1 MRARLAKAWQLLGEL
16 FWVLPALIVLGCAIA
31 AFVLLAVDRYDM
43 VPRWLLDSPLI
54 YSGDATGARTLLG
67 AVASSTISVAG
78 TVFSITIAAL
88 TLAAGQ
94 MGPRLLRNFTRDRGN
109 QATLGVFLGTFT
121 YALLVLRTVRG
132 DAGGFTPHASLSF
145 GVLLAFVCV
154 GMLIYFVE
162 HIAGRINVSTVIDL
176 VSADVSE
183 AVRHLTVDKVP
194 AGEPKHLDFS
204 GGQVVV
210 QQRRGYLQNVDDD
223 GLADWASENGVVVHL
238 LVRPGDYIFPGAPFA
253 VVLPPHEE
261 AVTVIENA
269 TALGAKRLAAQ
280 DLEFAI
286 RQLEEVAVRA
296 LSPGIND
303 PHTAMSV
310 LVQFGVV
317 LCDLAPRF
325 LAGGVTERDG
335 RAVLVRSAS
344 TYDGLLDAMFHMIRQ
359 NAAGSTAVLAAG
371 LDVMTA
377 VASVERADRRIASIK
392 RHADLWL
399 ADARR
404 DIGNASDLDA
414 VEQRHAAFCV
424 MMANGPLP
432 RGWRDVDG

>member
-1 MRARLAKAWQLLGEL
+1 
-16 FWVLPALIVLGCAIA
+16 
-31 AFVLLAVDRYDM
+31 
-43 VPRWLLDSPLI
+43 
-54 YSGDATGARTLLG
+54 
-67 AVASSTISVAG
+67 
-78 TVFSITIAAL
+78 
-88 TLAAGQ
+88 

-109 QATLGVFLGTFT
+109 QATLGVFLGTFC

-132 DAGGFTPHASLSF
+132 DAGGFTPHISLSF

-176 VSADVSE
+176 VSADVGE
-183 AVRHLTVDKVP
+183 AVRHLTVDERP
-194 AGEPKHLDFS
+194 AGRPKHLDFS
-204 GGQVVV
+204 GGQIID

-223 GLADWASENGVVVHL
+223 GLADWASEHRVVVHL

-253 VVLPPHEE
+253 VVLPPH
-261 AVTVIENA
+261 ADAAKAIENA
-269 TALGAKRLAAQ
+269 TAVGAKRLAAQ

-310 LVQFGVV
+310 LVRLGAV

-325 LAGGVTERDG
+325 LPGGVTERDG

-359 NAAGSTAVLAAG
+359 NAAGSPAVLLTG

-377 VASVERADRRIASIK
+377 VASVERDARRLASIK
-392 RHADLWL
+392 RRADLWL

-404 DIGNASDLDA
+404 DISNAADLDE
-414 VEQRHAAFCV
+414 VESRYAGFCLMV
-424 MMANGPLP
+424 ADGPLP
-432 RGWRDVDG
+432 REWRDVDG

>member
-1 MRARLAKAWQLLGEL
+1 MRARLAKVWQLLGEV
-16 FWVLPALIVLGCAIA
+16 FWVLPALIVLACAVLA
-31 AFVLLAVDRYDM
+31 CVLLSVDKYEL
-43 VPRWLLDSPLI
+43 VPQWLLDSSLV

-109 QATLGVFLGTFT
+109 QATLGVFLGTFS
-121 YALLVLRTVRG
+121 YALLILRTVRG
-132 DAGGFTPHASLSF
+132 DAGGFTPHLSLSV

-176 VSADVSE
+176 VSDDVGE
-183 AVRHLTVDKVP
+183 AVRHLTVDKIP
-194 AGEPKHLDFS
+194 ASKPSHVDLS
-204 GGQVVV
+204 GGQVIV
-210 QQRRGYLQNVDDD
+210 QDRRGYLQNVDDN
-223 GLADWASENGVVVHL
+223 GLADWASEQGVVVHL

-253 VVLPPHEE
+253 VVLPAHQE
-261 AVTVIENA
+261 AVEAIENA
-269 TALGAKRLAAQ
+269 TAIGAKRLAAQ

-310 LVQFGVV
+310 LVRFGAV

-325 LAGGVTERDG
+325 LAGGVTERQG

-344 TYDGLLDAMFHMIRQ
+344 SYDGLLDAMFHMIRQ
-359 NAAGSTAVLAAG
+359 NAAGSTAVLAKG

-377 VASVERADRRIASIK
+377 VASVERAGRRLTSIK

-404 DIGNASDLDA
+404 DIDNASDLDE
-414 VEQRHAAFCV
+414 VEQRHAAFCQ

-432 RGWRDVDG
+432 REWRDVDG

>member
-1 MRARLAKAWQLLGEL
+1 MRARCLRAWQLLGEV
-16 FWVLPALIVLGCAIA
+16 FWILPALVVLACAA
-31 AFVLLAVDRYDM
+31 VAFALLAVDQAGL

-67 AVASSTISVAG
+67 AVASSTIGVAG

-109 QATLGVFLGTFT
+109 QLTLGVFLGTFS

-145 GVLLAFVCV
+145 GVLLAFVSV

-162 HIAGRINVSTVIDL
+162 HIAGRINVDTVIDL
-176 VSADVSE
+176 VSEDVGI
-183 AVRHLTVDKVP
+183 ALRRLTVEQAPPPPP
-194 AGEPKHLDFS
+194 AHLDFS
-204 GGQVVV
+204 GGQVIAEP
-210 QQRRGYLQNVDDD
+210 RRGYLQHLDDT
-223 GLADWASENGVVVHL
+223 GLADWAHGAGVTVHL
-238 LVRPGDYIFPGAPFA
+238 LVRPGDYVFPGAPVA

-261 AVTVIENA
+261 AVPAIRSA
-269 TALGAKRLAAQ
+269 TALGSKRLSAQ

-310 LVQFGVV
+310 LVRFGSV

-325 LAGGVTERDG
+325 LSGGVTLREG
-335 RAVLVRSAS
+335 RVVLVRSATS
-344 TYDGLLDAMFHMIRQ
+344 YDGLTDSMFDMIRQ
-359 NAAGSTAVLAAG
+359 NPAGWTAVLAPG
-371 LDVMTA
+371 LAVMTA
-377 VASVERADRRIASIK
+377 AASVERTPRRLAALR

-404 DIGNASDLDA
+404 DIANASDLAD
-414 VEQRHAAFCV
+414 VEARHASFRL
-424 MMANGPLP
+424 MESGGPLP
-432 RGWRDVDG
+432 REWRDVG

>member
-1 MRARLAKAWQLLGEL
+1 MRAQLAKAWQLLGEV
-16 FWVLPALIVLGCAIA
+16 FWILPALIVLACAFL
-31 AFVLLAVDRYDM
+31 AFALLGVDQHGL
-43 VPRWLLDSPLI
+43 VPQWLLDSPLI

-109 QATLGVFLGTFT
+109 QATLGVFLGTFS
-121 YALLVLRTVRG
+121 YALLILRTVRG

-176 VSADVSE
+176 VSDDVGE
-183 AVRHLTVDKVP
+183 AVRHLTVDKLP
-194 AGEPKHLDFS
+194 ASRPTHLDFA
-204 GGQVVV
+204 GGQVVA
-210 QQRRGYLQNVDDD
+210 QDRCGYLQHVDDD
-223 GLADWASENGVVVHL
+223 GLADWASDNSVAVHL

-253 VVLPPHEE
+253 VVLPPHPE
-261 AVTVIENA
+261 AVEAIKDA

-310 LVQFGVV
+310 LVRFGVV

-325 LAGGVTERDG
+325 FVGGVTERNG
-335 RAVLVRSAS
+335 RIVLVRSAS
-344 TYDGLLDAMFHMIRQ
+344 TYDGLLDSMFHLIRQ
-359 NAAGSTAVLAAG
+359 NAAGSAAVLGTG
-371 LDVMTA
+371 LEVMTA
-377 VASVERADRRIASIK
+377 VASVERTARRLASIK

-404 DIGNASDLDA
+404 DVANPNDLHE
-414 VEQRHAAFCV
+414 VEQRFHDFCLMV
-424 MMANGPLP
+424 DEGPLP
-432 RGWRDVDG
+432 REWRDVGG